1 MPRRRRQKNIQYVI
15 ARVFA
20 ICFTLVIILSGFLY
34 WRHEIVVNEQ
44 LRQAQLEKE
53 RSLQNKENFIKVV
66 APIAQR
72 ADKPYGLFPSVTIA
86 QACLESNFGQSE
98 LSKKYNNLFGVKGT
112 DPNTSKEFVNDH
124 WETVTG
130 RFRVYESYDESI
142 QAHTRLFVNG
152 TSWNRNQYQ
161 HVLVAKDYAS
171 QAQAL
176 ETDGYATDPGYAK
189 KLLDLIKE
197 FNLTQYD

>member
-1 MPRRRRQKNIQYVI
+1 M
-15 ARVFA
+15 
-20 ICFTLVIILSGFLY
+20 Y
-34 WRHEIVVNEQ
+34 WRHEVAVNEQ

-53 RSLQNKENFIKVV
+53 RALQSKERFIKVV

-98 LSKKYNNLFGVKGT
+98 LSKKYYNLFGVKGT
-112 DPNTSKEFVNDH
+112 DPNTSRELTTSEFVNDH

-130 RFRVYESYDESI
+130 RFQVYNSYEESI

-152 TSWNRNQYQ
+152 TSWNKDQYQ
-161 HVLVAKDYAS
+161 HVLAAKDYAS

-176 ETDGYATDPGYAK
+176 ETDGYATDPGYTK
-189 KLLDLIKE
+189 KLIDLIKE